1 MTALIHID
9 REPGIKSPDDESFRC
24 WVEAALN
31 GAGYVASQTSSP
43 EISLRINGSD
53 EMANLNHTYR
63 AKAGPTN
70 VLSFPADIPDSV
82 DCDLLGD
89 IVICAPVVVR
99 EAEEQHKIGAHH
111 WAHLTVH
118 GVLHLLGFDH
128 IDDHEAE
135 QMEQLEITILKALG
149 LPNPYVHHSTL
160 TTA

>member
-1 MTALIHID
+1 
-9 REPGIKSPDDESFRC
+9 
-24 WVEAALN
+24 
-31 GAGYVASQTSSP
+31 
-43 EISLRINGSD
+43 
-53 EMANLNHTYR
+53 MANLNHTYR

-128 IDDHEAE
+128 TDDHEAE

-149 LPNPYVHHSTL
+149 LPNPYVYHSTL